1 MKFPVIFRTPSLL
14 IPGLGH
20 WEKLDREPLD
30 HAFWLFPAEAYRTYA
45 GGIYPLPLRERHRDW
60 PPMKAKGKSTNHSFL
75 RRGRR

>member
-30 HAFWLFPAEAYRTYA
+30 HAFWLFPSDAYRTNVGLTIPCCWRANRQTTLFYA
-45 GGIYPLPLRERHRDW
+45 VAEDSPASGQD
-60 PPMKAKGKSTNHSFL
+60 STSD
-75 RRGRR
+75 

>member
-45 GGIYPLPLRERHRDW
+45 RGGVIPFH
-60 PPMKAKGKSTNHSFL
+60 
-75 RRGRR
+75 

>member
-30 HAFWLFPAEAYRTYA
+30 HAFWLFPADDYRTNV
-45 GGIYPLPLRERHRDW
+45 GLTIP
-60 PPMKAKGKSTNHSFL
+60 
-75 RRGRR
+75 

>member
-45 GGIYPLPLRERHRDW
+45 GGGYPFPLRELHRDW